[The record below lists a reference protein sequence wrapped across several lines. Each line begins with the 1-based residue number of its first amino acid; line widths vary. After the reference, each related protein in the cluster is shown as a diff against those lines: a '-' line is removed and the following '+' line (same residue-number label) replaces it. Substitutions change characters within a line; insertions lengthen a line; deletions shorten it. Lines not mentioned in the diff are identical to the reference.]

1 MDVTVPAAS
10 GSIPAYLALPRSANP
25 EPGVVLVHDVFG
37 MTQDLRNQADWLASG
52 GFVAVAPDLFHGR
65 RRMAC
70 VRNARRDI
78 VARQGRIFDEV
89 EAVRNWLIGRHECA
103 GTIGVIGFCMGG
115 GLALTLAFGRGFAA
129 SSVNYGSAPKDV
141 YDESFLAGSCPIVA
155 SYGAKDR
162 SLRGAADRLE
172 RALSDAGVIHDV
184 KEYPGAGHGFLN
196 DHEGAHDPLPILFPL
211 VGKFMAYGY
220 HEPSAGDAR
229 RRIVTFFDAHLRSGR
244 FPGVQEG
251 GG

>member
-155 SYGAKDR
+155 SYGAKD
-162 SLRGAADRLE
+162 LANRGCAARLE
-172 RALSDAGVIHDV
+172 RALTAVGAEHDV
-184 KEYPGAGHGFLN
+184 KEYPNAGHMFMNDHVGAG
-196 DHEGAHDPLPILFPL
+196 DQAPL
-211 VGKFMAYGY
+211 VMVVLGKLTRSAY
-220 HEPSAGDAR
+220 HEPSAQDAR
-229 RRIVTFFDAHLRSGR
+229 RRIVAFFDRHFGSGS
-244 FPGVQEG
+244 
-251 GG
+251 